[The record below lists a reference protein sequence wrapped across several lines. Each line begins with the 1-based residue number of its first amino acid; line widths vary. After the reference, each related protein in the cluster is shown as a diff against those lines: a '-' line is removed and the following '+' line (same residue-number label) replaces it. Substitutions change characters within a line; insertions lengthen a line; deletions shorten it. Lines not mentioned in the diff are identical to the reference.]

1 VEVLVVFDAPPH
13 AAASAAGKT
22 ARRIKRL
29 NRESI

>member
-1 VEVLVVFDAPPH
+1 LDAPPH